1 MKKSTIRIGCGAG
14 FSGDRIEPAQI
25 LVKEGKLDY
34 LILECLAERTIALA
48 QQRKLKNPDLGFDP
62 LLEKR
67 LTPLLPILAETGTK
81 LITNMGAA
89 NPKAAAKKIQLIAKA
104 QGLHFRIAVVE
115 GDDVLNSLAQDMPVM
130 ENGNKISN
138 YPDVISANAY
148 LGIEA
153 ILPGLTSGADII
165 ITGRVADPSLF
176 LAPMVF
182 EFGWDIHDY
191 NLMGKGTAIGHLL
204 ECAGQLT
211 GGYFADPVGK
221 PVPDMHLLGHP
232 FADVTADGTAT
243 FGKVAGTGGL
253 LNVQTAKEQL
263 LYEVLDPTRYLTP
276 DVTADFTSIQLAQ
289 LENDRIMM
297 SGGGGVQRPEQFK
310 VSVGYSG
317 GYIGEGEISYAG
329 AHAIERAQLAGQIIN
344 LRIAH
349 LFEELKID
357 LLGVNALHGQGL
369 GRSSNPY
376 EVRLRVAGKT
386 SDPQIAEIVGE
397 EVEALYTNGPA
408 GGGGARKSVKEIV
421 GIVSVLVDRNAIHTT
436 CTILEG

>member
-1 MKKSTIRIGCGAG
+1 MQRSTIRIGCGAG

-25 LVKEGKLDY
+25 LVRNGKLDY
-34 LILECLAERTIALA
+34 LVLECLAERTIALA
-48 QQRKLKNPDLGFDP
+48 QQRKLKNPDSGFDL

-67 LTPLLPILAETGTK
+67 LTPLLPLLAETGTK

-89 NPKAAAKKIQLIAKA
+89 NPMAAAKKIQQFAKSKS
-104 QGLHFRIAVVE
+104 LNFRIAVIE
-115 GDDVLNSLAQDMPVM
+115 GDDVLDRLSQDMSVM
-130 ENGNKISN
+130 ESGKKISS
-138 YPDVISANAY
+138 YPRVISANAY

-153 ILPGLTSGADII
+153 ILPGLVADANII

-176 LAPMVF
+176 LAPMVY
-182 EFGWDIHDY
+182 EFGWDIRDY

-232 FADVTADGTAT
+232 FADVMADGTAY
-243 FGKVAGTGGL
+243 FGKVAETGGL
-253 LNVQTAKEQL
+253 LTVPTAKEQL
-263 LYEVLDPTRYLTP
+263 LYEVLDPARYLTP
-276 DVTADFTSIQLAQ
+276 DVTADFTSIHLDEVG
-289 LENDRIMM
+289 ENRVRM
-297 SGGGGVQRPEQFK
+297 SGGGGIQRPDQLK

-329 AHAIERAQLAGQIIN
+329 AHAIERAQLAGQIIS
-344 LRIAH
+344 LRITH
-349 LFEELKID
+349 LFEDLKID
-357 LLGVNALHGQGL
+357 LLGVNALHGQNL
-369 GRSSNPY
+369 GMSSDPY

-408 GGGGARKSVKEIV
+408 GGGGARKTVKEIL
-421 GIVSVLVDRNAIHTT
+421 GIVSVLLDRKAIHPT